1 MIKKVKEREQMQKQV
16 IHIFG
21 ASGAGTSTLGM
32 YISKKM
38 GYYFMDTDDYYWK
51 KTNPP
56 YTTKR
61 ETTDIIKLMINDIE
75 KNKNIILSGSLVDWG
90 DVFIPYFTLAIR
102 IETDTQL
109 RIERLRKREK
119 EN

>member
-38 GYYFMDTDDYYWK
+38 GYYFMDTDDYY
-51 KTNPP
+51 
-56 YTTKR
+56 
-61 ETTDIIKLMINDIE
+61 
-75 KNKNIILSGSLVDWG
+75 
-90 DVFIPYFTLAIR
+90 
-102 IETDTQL
+102 
-109 RIERLRKREK
+109 
-119 EN
+119 